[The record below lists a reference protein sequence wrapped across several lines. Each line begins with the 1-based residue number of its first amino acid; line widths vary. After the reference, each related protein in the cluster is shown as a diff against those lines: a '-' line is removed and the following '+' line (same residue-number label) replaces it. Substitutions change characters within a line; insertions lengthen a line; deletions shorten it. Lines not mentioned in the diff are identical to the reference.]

1 MNLAST
7 DYVDSKSSGGL
18 SLADVKSKCFNFKVQ
33 NNSNDWMF
41 DGVSV
46 VQAFNNL
53 DGFITA
59 RIGTFPVNSE
69 WTWQNDQFGC
79 LYSFYSQPVT
89 LFFNKETTINEIL
102 SNLPDNVTR
111 YIDWA
116 CPLVYLH
123 PFLF

>member
-33 NNSNDWMF
+33 NNSNDWIF
-41 DGVSV
+41 DGASV
-46 VQAFNNL
+46 IQAFNNL
-53 DGFITA
+53 DGFERA
-59 RIGTFPVNSE
+59 LIGNNLPSSDWMWRDNPYDSM
-69 WTWQNDQFGC
+69 D
-79 LYSFYSQPVT
+79 SFYSRPVT

-102 SNLPDNVTR
+102 SNLPDNVTW

-116 CPLVYLH
+116 CPLVYLS
-123 PFLF
+123 PM